1 MPGVARSVAL
11 CVLPAPT
18 RADTCL
24 RLSAQSCKQGLH
36 VLSGVKASV
45 FSGAIV
51 SGAIV
56 SGTVVVVGTVSTA
69 LCSPGPDEFKQSA
82 RRQARPGTS
91 PPPSTRSPAASCTR
105 TPCARG
111 APCVRVLCPLVIS

>member
-11 CVLPAPT
+11 CVLPALT
-18 RADTCL
+18 RANTCL

-36 VLSGVKASV
+36 VLSGDKASV
-45 FSGAIV
+45 FSGAFV

-56 SGTVVVVGTVSTA
+56 SGTVVVGTVSTA
-69 LCSPGPDEFKQSA
+69 LSSPGPDEFKQSA

-105 TPCARG
+105 THRARG
-111 APCVRVLCPLVIS
+111 ASCIRVLCPLVNS